1 MATTLTPAQAAAL
14 KARIQARYGAHTQ
27 AYLSA
32 VAASKAAGG
41 PRGPNPYACPNM
53 GNPAVIYP
61 FTLKQA
67 QRFFSTVIWGYI
79 NDAIVAGAAAPSQP
93 MVKFTAMISGDG
105 SLWPN
110 FNTDPVPL
118 PINDQFYGT
127 TSMGQA
133 TGTPARL
140 TPTTL
145 QGLGA
150 APALVTIPNSGGKRG
165 YPVKGGYVIPGN
177 TNGNPVDVVNW
188 LWWGYVNGKL
198 TASKAWGSSPQLKT
212 WGAPFKGYSSV
223 LDKWAPPIIEA
234 IVILGTGYGLVSGF
248 SAAFAAEGAGAGA
261 GTGAGAGAGADAGA
275 GATGGSVGLEPTTVA
290 TAAPSGSLAAPIST
304 SVAPIG
310 GTLAPVAA
318 PGAAAAGGAGIV
330 STVSSGVSAAS
341 GVVKAGAG
349 VMAVTGLI
357 KGPAKT
363 GGPVN
368 SSTQQALAAPAASGG
383 LGDLLKK
390 ALPLAAVALG
400 IKLLLLG

>member
-27 AYLSA
+27 AYLNA

-41 PRGPNPYACPNM
+41 PRGPNPYTCPNM
-53 GNPAVIYP
+53 GNPAAIYP

-79 NDAIVAGAAAPSQP
+79 NDAIVAGAAIPSQP

-118 PINDQFYGT
+118 PINDQFYGSIT
-127 TSMGQA
+127 MSGQA
-133 TGTPARL
+133 TGAPARL

-150 APALVTIPNSGGKRG
+150 TPALVTIPNSGGKRG
-165 YPVKGGYVIPGN
+165 YAVKGGYVIPGN

-261 GTGAGAGAGADAGA
+261 GTGAGAGA
-275 GATGGSVGLEPTTVA
+275 TGGSVGLEPTTVA

-310 GTLAPVAA
+310 GALAPVAA

-357 KGPAKT
+357 KGPAKM

-368 SSTQQALAAPAASGG
+368 TLTQQPPAASGG